1 MINPINIDI
10 SLAYSKIAEVNMKL
24 IDKLLERG
32 IITEDQYD
40 DELRKMADKADIVYY
55 KPYKDEPRYK
65 NKKGK

>member
-1 MINPINIDI
+1 MINPISIDI

-40 DELRKMADKADIVYY
+40 NELRKMADKADITYY
-55 KPYKDEPRYK
+55 KPYTDEPRYK
-65 NKKGK
+65 KGK

>member
-10 SLAYSKIAEVNMKL
+10 SLAYSKRDVNMKL

>member
-1 MINPINIDI
+1 MVNPISIDI

-40 DELRKMADKADIVYY
+40 NELRKMADKADITY
-55 KPYKDEPRYK
+55 KPYVNEPRYK
-65 NKKGK
+65 KGK